1 MEDCWDLQA
10 IVRGGCGDYN
20 FSNSQPY
27 FDGQQDDGQFPTWDF
42 PDHLGASTTTS
53 IFDELE
59 QVYKP
64 FYPPTSLP
72 PRSSQLQ
79 GDNTSNNMASSS
91 SSSVMCESARSSS
104 TTTASESTI
113 ATARPPPPTS
123 SRKR

>member
-27 FDGQQDDGQFPTWDF
+27 FDGQQDDGQFPIWDF

-72 PRSSQLQ
+72 PLSSELQ
-79 GDNTSNNMASSS
+79 GENTSNNMASSS
-91 SSSVMCESARSSS
+91 SSSVCESARSSS
-104 TTTASESTI
+104 TTTASKSTI
-113 ATARPPPPTS
+113 APARPPPPTS